1 MNASEQQADST
12 RNSRRLVGT
21 LGAVFAFAIAGGIWM
36 HADEHTAH
44 TLAGG
49 VATAGPAAAADVA
62 TDPSIPRASDVALP
76 ERDEAS
82 DAPSTI

>member
-1 MNASEQQADST
+1 MNASEQQAETT

-21 LGAVFAFAIAGGIWM
+21 LGAIFAFAIAGGIWM
-36 HADEHTAH
+36 HADEHTAR

-49 VATAGPAAAADVA
+49 IASAGPAAASETAIDA
-62 TDPSIPRASDVALP
+62 STPRASDVALP

-82 DAPSTI
+82 DEPSTI

>member
-36 HADEHTAH
+36 HADEHTAR

-49 VATAGPAAAADVA
+49 VATAGPAAAADA
-62 TDPSIPRASDVALP
+62 DASIPSASGVAFP

-82 DAPSTI
+82 DEPSTF

>member
-36 HADEHTAH
+36 HADEHTAR

-49 VATAGPAAAADVA
+49 VATAGPAAAADAVA
-62 TDPSIPRASDVALP
+62 DVSIPSASGVAFP

-82 DAPSTI
+82 DEPSTF